1 MQEPSAYSPAQSIDQ
16 NSFLSRR
23 YFYIVALIAVTTM
36 VMIGFALIDM
46 QYGASTSSSFSSS
59 ASFHRACHS
68 PREGYTY
75 GFFHGFASASP
86 DWS

>member
-1 MQEPSAYSPAQSIDQ
+1 MQEPSAYSPVRSIDQ

-36 VMIGFALIDM
+36 VMIGFALVDM

-59 ASFHRACHS
+59 SEFS
-68 PREGYTY
+68 SGMPL
-75 GFFHGFASASP
+75 P
-86 DWS
+86 